1 MTRAPIAHPTAG
13 KRLRRAR
20 GWLGMAFLV
29 HGTTFVFVLF
39 AAAAGGSIRP
49 TAAALAA
56 GALAV
61 LSLVLLLWWERRLP
75 TARRPALWV
84 RRGTM
89 VVLLN
94 AVAFGIA
101 AGAVLDRTSP
111 PSWEK
116 VVLFAC
122 APLVIE
128 YLAIRLASGAL
139 RRPLS
144 SDLGE
149 MNIEVL
155 AKIRSSAEW
164 RPSWLAND
172 DVRLADDSIVITVR
186 PDSKWA
192 FVARIEF
199 ADVVD
204 VDIRR
209 TTAQDG
215 PWFVADGGRMF
226 WPPSG
231 DVVAIKHRQGSQLL
245 PVYEPAGFAEVLRAR
260 IRKATSAGGS
270 GLSGGTTSDRGSG

>member
-1 MTRAPIAHPTAG
+1 
-13 KRLRRAR
+13 
-20 GWLGMAFLV
+20 
-29 HGTTFVFVLF
+29 
-39 AAAAGGSIRP
+39 
-49 TAAALAA
+49 
-56 GALAV
+56 
-61 LSLVLLLWWERRLP
+61 
-75 TARRPALWV
+75 
-84 RRGTM
+84 
-89 VVLLN
+89 
-94 AVAFGIA
+94 
-101 AGAVLDRTSP
+101 
-111 PSWEK
+111 
-116 VVLFAC
+116 VLFAC

-172 DVRLADDSIVITVR
+172 DVRLTDDSIVITVR

-231 DVVAIKHRQGSQLL
+231 DVVAIRHRQGSQLL

-270 GLSGGTTSDRGSG
+270 G